1 MDKNEL
7 IKLDDIQ
14 TRIYTIRG
22 KQVMID
28 ADLAELYKVDTKV
41 LNQAVKRNPDRFPEE
56 YMFTLNETEFLSLR
70 SQIVTSN
77 KRGGRRYF
85 PNVFTEQGVAM
96 LSAVLKS
103 DIAVEISIKVI
114 NAFVKMRHF
123 IASNAQIFQRLD
135 AVEAKQIET
144 DSKLEKVLDA
154 LENRQ
159 IQPQH
164 GIFFDGQIFDAYK
177 FVSEI
182 IRSAEK
188 SIILID
194 NYVDETV
201 LAQFAKKKPDVSL
214 KILTKNISRELE
226 IDVKKFNEQFPVAE
240 IQKFDKSHDRFLI
253 IDNSIVYLFGAS
265 LKDLGRKWF
274 GFSKMEAETTSMISK
289 IMNLQNPRLS

>member
-7 IKLDDIQ
+7 VKLDDIQ